1 MSTTDELLEEMLEDA
16 EEYATPVT
24 DDDLQFWIDEHL
36 RVISIPKNGVVAGV
50 EGDKN
55 VNKIKFGMNRYY
67 HGFDMSTFSGRILYS
82 NAKGNK
88 NYYNITDMQTNG
100 NTITFSWLVDA
111 DAVQYMGKTAFV
123 VYLFKTQGSELRQKF
138 YSTLATLNV
147 LEGMEVDSAVP
158 VEKQTDIIE
167 RMKEEISA
175 YAEEVKKSL
184 PADYTAMTEQVSSL
198 KEDLKAQTDWYNAEI
213 EKLNIHL
220 KKAGYITDINGNKY
234 KLIIKKGNLVFEEFY
249 EEVKS
254 DYLLDFD
261 VRDIEVTSENKQYY
275 TEKISRRKITM
286 NNVKI
291 ENAFEN
297 GILNASYETN
307 EDWPIDLSAG
317 YSIEMAYRCKP
328 TSGWYNVFGILK
340 RNILQRHFMNFYCDI
355 PYYTTTELKFVSTK
369 FNLSDIVNENGV
381 KLSELINE
389 STDIIYA
396 VITVSA
402 TCEIKVYINGYLYKE
417 IDPPEDFIKHV
428 DNLTKNT
435 ITGIGYYMRFGNPG
449 NNMPD
454 DNLFSYCK
462 ISRGV
467 LNENEIVTNYKARYS
482 FSGINDLEVNPGNI
496 QLYPYSKS
504 PIMLESSPSKAEY
517 EVDIKTTNEGIV
529 EVSDKYVKGKNI
541 GSTDI
546 HFKVSGTEISKNM
559 KVKVTEKLE
568 NIEIESKRFDSPEK
582 VIVVNPPE
590 TLYVGDS
597 WVLLG
602 YLLPYEP
609 KNDNL
614 IVYTSDNPGV
624 CSVEFGVLTANSKGT
639 ATITATGVNTD
650 ISTSFVVNV
659 SKKIEEISTLSNTY
673 YVPLPITTDNGFLDP
688 NNDNAIET
696 THAIIDL
703 LAWAK
708 EKGYRKVVFPKG
720 EYLVTPEVSE
730 VKNGITGT
738 IFMPDN
744 MIVDFSDSIINVKP
758 TDISKDPG
766 YILFVFDGNIK
777 NTILCNAD
785 IRGDRYTN
793 TTEALDEQCKNI
805 YIRGAIGCGVEN
817 CSIGNCGGFNIGF
830 GRSAINKVSDS
841 VGIYNDNIEAGTFTE
856 TGEKDDVNV
865 SNNWRTINKLNISP
879 LHGYFELGTVWGYAG
894 YPIMARLYD
903 MWIYNQ
909 SNELLEVKHNCRVFY
924 RYNLPDNYYYADV
937 VLHQLEK
944 PSGNLDSGG
953 MIRFYSLYEPYK
965 CFMKNCKIHDNY
977 SCGIA
982 ACGGKHWTLDGLIFE
997 NNGVRD
1003 PACHVDYEDGWE
1015 SAIGDV
1021 WRNCSFDDERS
1032 GGIILVSGN
1041 SATFYN
1047 NEIKCKFDPRVRSEN
1062 WRVYHNI
1069 ISKSVTAN
1077 CQTDTV
1083 IAQNILLNNAQITDG
1098 SHYHDSDTQYEVR
1111 DIDNYKI

>member
-1 MSTTDELLEEMLEDA
+1 MMANIQEILTKILSSRYGKDMRQAIHDGIQQCYDDATEDSTAIDSTLSNSGEAADAKATGDALKDKLDTNQGSGNKGKAMVVGEDGELIPSDIRVPVDA
-16 EEYATPVT
+16 TLKNKGEAADAKVTGEALANKAKVVT
-24 DDDLQFWIDEHL
+24 DLD
-36 RVISIPKNGVVAGV
+36 
-50 EGDKN
+50 
-55 VNKIKFGMNRYY
+55 
-67 HGFDMSTFSGRILYS
+67 
-82 NAKGNK
+82 
-88 NYYNITDMQTNG
+88 
-100 NTITFSWLVDA
+100 
-111 DAVQYMGKTAFV
+111 
-123 VYLFKTQGSELRQKF
+123 
-138 YSTLATLNV
+138 
-147 LEGMEVDSAVP
+147 
-158 VEKQTDIIE
+158 
-167 RMKEEISA
+167 
-175 YAEEVKKSL
+175 
-184 PADYTAMTEQVSSL
+184 
-198 KEDLKAQTDWYNAEI
+198 
-213 EKLNIHL
+213 
-220 KKAGYITDINGNKY
+220 GNKY
-234 KLIIKKGNLVFEEFY
+234 NLKIKDEEITWEKIY

-261 VRDIEVTSENKQYY
+261 VRGITVTDETKQFYD
-275 TEKISRRKITM
+275 EKISGNQITL
-286 NNVKI
+286 NNVTI
-291 ENAFEN
+291 ANTSLD
-297 GILNASYETN
+297 GILNGSYEVST
-307 EDWPIDLSAG
+307 DWPIDFSEG

-328 TSGWYNVFGILK
+328 TSGWYDVYSVLNQAVF
-340 RNILQRHFMNFYCDI
+340 RRHFSSGFIVNI
-355 PYYTTTELKFVSTK
+355 PYYTNTELKTVNST
-369 FNLSDIVNENGV
+369 FELSSVENENGT

-396 VITVSA
+396 VVTVSP
-402 TCEIKVYINGYLYKE
+402 TCEIKVYINGYLCKE
-417 IDPPEDFIKHV
+417 INPPKDFIKHV

-435 ITGIGYYMRFGNPG
+435 ITNTGYYMRFGTPG

-454 DNLFSYCK
+454 DALFSYAK
-462 ISRGV
+462 ITKGV
-467 LNENEIVTNYKARYS
+467 LQQEDILNNYRARY
-482 FSGINDLEVNPGNI
+482 GALEANNIEIKPGDI
-496 QLYPYSKS
+496 QLYPYSQI
-504 PIMLESSPSKAEY
+504 PLEIGIYPSGSEYSIGTNSENYEIAKAENGY
-517 EVDIKTTNEGIV
+517 I
-529 EVSDKYVKGKNI
+529 KGKNI
-541 GSTDI
+541 GKTNVTYKINGTDI
-546 HFKVSGTEISKNM
+546 KKSISVEVVESLKAD
-559 KVKVTEKLE
+559 
-568 NIEIESKRFDSPEK
+568 NIESMRSVPPEK
-582 VIVVNPPE
+582 IVVVNPPE
-590 TLYVGDS
+590 SLYVGDS

-614 IVYTSDNPGV
+614 IVYTSDNPEV

-639 ATITATGVNTD
+639 ATITAKGLGTE
-650 ISTSFVVNV
+650 ISTTFVVKV
-659 SKKIEEISTLSNTY
+659 SKKIEEVSTLSNTY
-673 YVPLPITTDNGFLDP
+673 YVPLPITTENGFLDP
-688 NNDNAIET
+688 NNDHAEET

-708 EKGYRKVVFPKG
+708 DNNYRKIVFPKG
-720 EYLVTPEVSE
+720 EYLITPEVSE
-730 VKNGITGT
+730 EKNGITAT

-744 MIVDFSDSIINVKP
+744 MIVDFSESIINVKP

-793 TTEALDEQCKNI
+793 DTEALNEQCKNV
-805 YIRGAIGCGVEN
+805 YIRGAIECGVEN

-830 GRSAINKVSDS
+830 GRSAINNISDS

-924 RYNLPDNYYYADV
+924 RYDLPDGYYYADV
-937 VLHQLEK
+937 VLYQPEK

-982 ACGGKHWTLDGLIFE
+982 ACGGKHWTLDGLTFE

-1003 PACHVDYEDGWE
+1003 PACHIDYEDGWE
-1015 SAIGDV
+1015 SAIGDI
-1021 WRNCSFDDERS
+1021 WKDCKFDDERG

-1041 SATFYN
+1041 SATFVN
-1047 NEIKCKFDPRVRSEN
+1047 NEIKCKFDPRVRSEG
-1062 WRVYHNI
+1062 WRVYGNKIH
-1069 ISKSVTAN
+1069 KSITGN

-1083 IAQNILLNNAQITDG
+1083 VAQNLLFDDAVIADG
-1098 SHYHDSDTQYEVR
+1098 SHYHGDETEYKTRIFS
-1111 DIDNYKI
+1111 NYS

>member
-1 MSTTDELLEEMLEDA
+1 MASSIQQFLNKILSSRYGKDVRQAIHDGIEQCYDDVNNPDLNTEAFKTAVQSKIDDGTIPAMTIPDGSITKAKLDPNIEFGAKVDNTLKNEGEAADAKVTGDAISSLSEDKLDINQGVENKGKFMTVSEDGKVVPDKVPVDNTLSNSGEA
-16 EEYATPVT
+16 ADAKVTGEALNSKAKVVT
-24 DDDLQFWIDEHL
+24 D
-36 RVISIPKNGVVAGV
+36 
-50 EGDKN
+50 
-55 VNKIKFGMNRYY
+55 
-67 HGFDMSTFSGRILYS
+67 
-82 NAKGNK
+82 
-88 NYYNITDMQTNG
+88 
-100 NTITFSWLVDA
+100 
-111 DAVQYMGKTAFV
+111 
-123 VYLFKTQGSELRQKF
+123 
-138 YSTLATLNV
+138 LA
-147 LEGMEVDSAVP
+147 
-158 VEKQTDIIE
+158 
-167 RMKEEISA
+167 
-175 YAEEVKKSL
+175 
-184 PADYTAMTEQVSSL
+184 
-198 KEDLKAQTDWYNAEI
+198 
-213 EKLNIHL
+213 
-220 KKAGYITDINGNKY
+220 GNKY
-234 KLIIKKGNLVFEEFY
+234 NLKIKDDKIIWEKIY

-261 VRDIEVTSENKQYY
+261 VRGITVTDEVKQYY
-275 TEKISRRKITM
+275 TEPVSKNLITM
-286 NNVKI
+286 NKVKI
-291 ENAFEN
+291 ENTSID
-297 GILNASYETN
+297 GILNGNYEVSK
-307 EDWPIDLSAG
+307 DWPIDFSEG

-328 TSGWYNVFGILK
+328 TSGWYDVYSVFNQAVF
-340 RNILQRHFMNFYCDI
+340 RRHFSSGFIVNI
-355 PYYTTTELKFVSTK
+355 PYYTDAELKTVNST
-369 FNLSDIVNENGV
+369 FGLSSVESKTGT

-396 VITVSA
+396 VVTVSP
-402 TCEIKVYINGYLYKE
+402 TCEIKVYINGYLCKE
-417 IDPPEDFIKHV
+417 INPPEDFIKHV
-428 DNLTKNT
+428 DNFTKNT
-435 ITGIGYYMRFGNPG
+435 ITDTGYYMRFGTA
-449 NNMPD
+449 NNGMSD

-467 LNENEIVTNYKARYS
+467 LNEDEIITNYKARYS
-482 FSGINDLEVNPGNI
+482 FSGINDLEVNPENI
-496 QLYPYSKS
+496 QLYPQTKL

-517 EVDIKTTNEGIV
+517 EVDIETTNEGIV

-546 HFKVSGTEISKNM
+546 HFKVNGTEISKNM
-559 KVKVTEKLE
+559 RVKVTENLE
-568 NIEIESKRFDSPEK
+568 NIEIESKRSDPPEK

-614 IVYTSDNPGV
+614 IVYTSDNSEV

-659 SKKIEEISTLSNTY
+659 SKKIEEVSTLSNTY
-673 YVPLPITTDNGFLDP
+673 YVPLPMTTDNGFLDP
-688 NNDNAIET
+688 NNDNATET

-703 LAWAK
+703 LAWAE
-708 EKGYRKVVFPKG
+708 EKGYRKIVFPKG

-758 TDISKDPG
+758 TNISKDPG
-766 YILFVFDGNIK
+766 YTLFAFDGNIK

-805 YIRGAIGCGVEN
+805 YIRGAIECGVEN

-830 GRSAINKVSDS
+830 GRTAINNVSDS
-841 VGIYNDNIEAGTFTE
+841 VGIYNDNVEAGTFTE
-856 TGEKDDVNV
+856 TGEKDNVNI

-924 RYNLPDNYYYADV
+924 RYDLPDGYYYADV
-937 VLHQLEK
+937 VLHQPEK

-982 ACGGKHWTLDGLIFE
+982 ACGGKHWTLDGLTFE

-1003 PACHVDYEDGWE
+1003 PSCHVDYEDGWE
-1015 SAIGDV
+1015 SAVGDV
-1021 WRNCSFDDERS
+1021 WKNCKFDNERG

-1041 SATFYN
+1041 SATFFN
-1047 NEIKCKFDPRVRSEN
+1047 NEINCKFDPRVRSEG
-1062 WRVYHNI
+1062 WRLFCNKIYKS
-1069 ISKSVTAN
+1069 ISGN

-1083 IAQNILLNNAQITDG
+1083 VALNLLLDNSEVVDG
-1098 SHYHDSDTQYEVR
+1098 SHYHGEETEYETRVFS
-1111 DIDNYKI
+1111 NYQV

>member
-1 MSTTDELLEEMLEDA
+1 MIEVNCSGYDNYSGDVLTQWDTNQVLKITGLNFDGIPSILFSNNISMTADPVPAAMSGNTVICDIPNILLTNYYPIIAYVRITKNSTVSTMCKIKIPVIPSKKPEDYIYIENISVITYTDLLSEIRSKVSMSVYKNKMISIERILDDIMNNGTTQEQISKAVSAWLTKAVDDGTIANLTLKDGSVTDE
-16 EEYATPVT
+16 
-24 DDDLQFWIDEHL
+24 
-36 RVISIPKNGVVAGV
+36 
-50 EGDKN
+50 
-55 VNKIKFGMNRYY
+55 KIKN
-67 HGFDMSTFSGRILYS
+67 
-82 NAKGNK
+82 
-88 NYYNITDMQTNG
+88 Q
-100 NTITFSWLVDA
+100 TIT
-111 DAVQYMGKTAFV
+111 
-123 VYLFKTQGSELRQKF
+123 ELKLDPNF
-138 YSTLATLNV
+138 
-147 LEGMEVDSAVP
+147 LES
-158 VEKQTDIIE
+158 
-167 RMKEEISA
+167 
-175 YAEEVKKSL
+175 
-184 PADYTAMTEQVSSL
+184 
-198 KEDLKAQTDWYNAEI
+198 
-213 EKLNIHL
+213 L

-261 VRDIEVTSENKQYY
+261 IRDIEVTSENKQYY
-275 TEKISRRKITM
+275 TEKISRRNIAM

-297 GILNASYETN
+297 GILNAYYNTI

-317 YSIEMAYRCKP
+317 YSIEMAYCCKP
-328 TSGWYNVFGILK
+328 TSGWYNAFTILN
-340 RNILQRHFMNFYCDI
+340 RNILQRHFMYFSCNI
-355 PYYTTTELKFVSTK
+355 PYYTTTELKSVSAK

-402 TCEIKVYINGYLYKE
+402 TCKIKVYINGYLCKE
-417 IDPPEDFIKHV
+417 IDPPEDFIKHI

-435 ITGIGYYMRFGNPG
+435 ITGTGYYMNFGTSQ

-541 GSTDI
+541 GLTDI

-559 KVKVTEKLE
+559 RVKVTEKLE

-708 EKGYRKVVFPKG
+708 EKGYRKIVFPKG

-805 YIRGAIGCGVEN
+805 YIRGAIECGVEN

-830 GRSAINKVSDS
+830 GRSAINNVSDS

-856 TGEKDDVNV
+856 TGKKDDVNV

-894 YPIMARLYD
+894 YPITARLYD

-924 RYNLPDNYYYADV
+924 RYDLPDNYYYADI
-937 VLHQLEK
+937 VLHQPGK
-944 PSGNLDSGG
+944 PSGNLDPGG

-1021 WRNCSFDDERS
+1021 WRNCSFDNERG

-1098 SHYHDSDTQYEVR
+1098 SYYHGPDTQYEVR